1 MHIIQLIQ
9 DNWQEILAALTAI
22 YEVIIR
28 LVPTSK
34 SWSLFTILGRIIPDR
49 DTENGTRGVSS
60 KYTNS
65 RETTRRNTH

>member
-49 DTENGTRGVSS
+49 DTENGTR
-60 KYTNS
+60 
-65 RETTRRNTH
+65 